1 MNDWEFIAPMVMGVT
16 AFISVAAV
24 LIFRPLTK
32 RLGDLIEA
40 ISRDRQAKLSDEN
53 AQRVIS
59 IVEQLGDRV
68 EQMEERLDFTE
79 RMLASADRQRKG
91 STKVLSEHAEH

>member
-40 ISRDRQAKLSDEN
+40 ISRDRQTKLSDEN

-79 RMLASADRQRKG
+79 RMLASADRQG
-91 STKVLSEHAEH
+91 STKVLSEHTEH

>member
-1 MNDWEFIAPMVMGVT
+1 MNEWEFIAPMVMGVT

-59 IVEQLGDRV
+59 IVEQLGDRI
-68 EQMEERLDFTE
+68 EQIEERLDFTE
-79 RMLASADRQRKG
+79 RMLASTDRQSKG